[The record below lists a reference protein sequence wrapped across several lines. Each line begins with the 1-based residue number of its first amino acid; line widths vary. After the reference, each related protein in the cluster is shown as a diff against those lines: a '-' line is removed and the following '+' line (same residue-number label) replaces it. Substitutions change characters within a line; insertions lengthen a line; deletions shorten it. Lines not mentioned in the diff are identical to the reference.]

1 MYLFIH
7 ITEVVDTDQDPVALS
22 FLLMPGYATELP
34 PVSTNLS
41 GSYSSVTPLKSRLQT
56 FIS

>member
-1 MYLFIH
+1 MYLCVH
-7 ITEVVDTDQDPVALS
+7 ITEVVDPDQDPVALS

-34 PVSTNLS
+34 PVSTSLS
-41 GSYSSVTPLKSRLQT
+41 DSYSSVTPLKSSLQT